1 MTFDDNESCFGSQN
15 AWFLD
20 VTGTAGR
27 TARAAKIVP
36 VLWPVSHRATLCHA
50 LSSARGTWVISSSVV
65 EASSNWPDPK
75 VRGNWK
81 ILHFVQDDIVTRF
94 AAEDSWSLCPGRVE
108 PRPYTR
114 VIYSPVD
121 VFTLIRSPV
130 FMNRGVFTF
139 MPVSVTTVLV
149 APETVSPATAISES
163 TTS

>member
-81 ILHFVQDDIVTRF
+81 ILHFVQDDNVGLI
-94 AAEDSWSLCPGRVE
+94 VE
-108 PRPYTR
+108 PGNVGRCVLGVSSHAP
-114 VIYSPVD
+114 
-121 VFTLIRSPV
+121 TL
-130 FMNRGVFTF
+130 G
-139 MPVSVTTVLV
+139 
-149 APETVSPATAISES
+149 
-163 TTS
+163 